1 MAWENLLPQAG
12 QVKMNSLSDYSWPM
26 PAQNEMA
33 LLGAADMLD
42 QRQARQ
48 IQNRIAKLQYET
60 SEAHVQG
67 QKELSQYASAERTG
81 QNDVFTSQGYV
92 PADRYMTWATR
103 YPQEA
108 ASERQQQTDNALAIA
123 TERRKAAETLMNSFV
138 KAGYNPTEIN
148 GQVAALY
155 PDVAASLTMPNRQ
168 ADTQPTNALAT
179 PVARPGM
186 FVDPGQIGKT
196 ANAFLQGGN
205 ALTPNA
211 PPGVPPT
218 QPPSASISP
227 GMTPGQGGQPNA
239 PVQAPQPAVAAPT
252 PQPAPQPAQSV
263 PANSRQAFLDKVNE
277 AQTNPDTQKGLEMLG
292 AIRPSNNWEMNELKA
307 ARMFLATKA
316 STSKEPNATEAN
328 YRLGLEDQL
337 KQQHPDWSPK
347 KIQFEA
353 AKQIRKENAD
363 AAKQRIQFGVT
374 LKADQASKDID
385 IKSIAQSVYDGN
397 DARMAIKG
405 SMGNPVATKVES
417 EILKEHPK
425 FNFMMSDANYKWKQS
440 ATNQRTINFAGGA
453 LPRLTMLDSQLNA
466 LPNVDLNTIN
476 RIMKSVS
483 VETGHPEYT
492 NYESNRNSIAQE
504 INTALSGSSAS
515 SDVRVMIELE
525 NLKSARSPA
534 QIRGAI
540 SNLREALIARL
551 DTDLSPIYPLEVVR
565 GEKTLQQ
572 YKDEMFKKYRGNYKA
587 QTTDAAA
594 QRKAAPEPAAQNY
607 PRARNSAGD
616 EMIFKDGKWQTP

>member
-316 STSKEPNATEAN
+316 SASKEPNATEAN

-363 AAKQRIQFGVT
+363 AAKQKLTIQIMEREAAKRKGEAAPMNPENQHTVDVMT
-374 LKADQASKDID
+374 AAINE
-385 IKSIAQSVYDGN
+385 G
-397 DARMAIKG
+397 RMA
-405 SMGNPVATKVES
+405 P
-417 EILKEHPK
+417 
-425 FNFMMSDANYKWKQS
+425 
-440 ATNQRTINFAGGA
+440 
-453 LPRLTMLDSQLNA
+453 SQLNTAIQRLGGGHDSAKIRSAIVTNVLEGGIDLEAAENNYKAKSSTLAITRIQLAKTTVPIAEEVKKLADKLPDDWGFVPANEFARKASRLFNNEEIIKFEFDKNKMVEEFERMLTGSQMADTRVQRNLELVRTGYSKKAIRA
-466 LPNVDLNTIN
+466 LADEVIKISNTSTTAVTSP
-476 RIMKSVS
+476 M
-483 VETGHPEYT
+483 
-492 NYESNRNSIAQE
+492 YEIKPGQ
-504 INTALSGSSAS
+504 
-515 SDVRVMIELE
+515 
-525 NLKSARSPA
+525 RSPA
-534 QIRGAI
+534 SASGNA
-540 SNLREALIARL
+540 A
-551 DTDLSPIYPLEVVR
+551 DLS
-565 GEKTLQQ
+565 KFW
-572 YKDEMFKKYRGNYKA
+572 K
-587 QTTDAAA
+587 
-594 QRKAAPEPAAQNY
+594 
-607 PRARNSAGD
+607 
-616 EMIFKDGKWQTP
+616 